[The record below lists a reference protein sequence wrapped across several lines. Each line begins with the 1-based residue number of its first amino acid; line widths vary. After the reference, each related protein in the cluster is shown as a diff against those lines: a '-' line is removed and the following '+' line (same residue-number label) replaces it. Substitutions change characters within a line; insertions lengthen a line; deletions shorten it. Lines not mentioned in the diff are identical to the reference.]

1 LNCGFKRW
9 LENIF
14 LKGAMRLKKALNL
27 FDVFAIASGAMISSG
42 LFILP
47 GLAFARAG
55 PAIIVSY
62 LLAGLL
68 SLPGMLSIAEMIT
81 AMPKAGGDIFTIIR
95 SMGPGIGTVTG
106 LLSWFS
112 LSMKATFA
120 LVGMAVFTNLMISF
134 EPHLISIAFCLV
146 FVLINFIGIKEA
158 GRTQTALVIFLLTLM
173 ILYIIRGVPAVKMD
187 NLMPFAPYGIHA
199 MFSTA
204 GFVFV
209 AYAGLLKI
217 ASIAEE
223 IKNPARDISLGLV
236 LSLGVV
242 SVIYAL
248 MIFVTVGVLDASVL
262 ANSLTPISDG
272 ANVFMSNLGRIAL
285 TVAAITAFL
294 TTANAGIMT
303 SARSL
308 VPLSRDKLIPGFFAR
323 IHPRFKT
330 PHYSLLFTGLFII
343 LALFLKLEI
352 LVKGASLVYILT
364 NVLSCLSVIIIRESR
379 LQNYQPSFKTPFYPW
394 LQIVG
399 IVGLIFLII
408 EMGKQA
414 LIISAALIAAGFL
427 IYWFYGKTRGWR
439 EYAFLHLIE
448 RITNRQMCDGQLES
462 ELKEIVR
469 ERDSIIQD
477 RFDRMIEESI
487 IVDIEKRISVEEFFK
502 QVAEAIA
509 DKFTEEPASLYK
521 SLIEREREN
530 TTVLHKH
537 IAIPHIIVEGKQ
549 KFSILIARCK
559 DGIDFSEDAKDIH
572 AAFVLVG
579 TQDERNFHLRALAAF
594 AQIFHEPGFERKWL
608 KAKNIQALR
617 DIILLGKRRR

>member
-1 LNCGFKRW
+1 
-9 LENIF
+9 
-14 LKGAMRLKKALNL
+14 MRLKKALTL

-47 GLAFARAG
+47 GLAFAKAG
-55 PAIIVSY
+55 PAIIISY

-95 SMGPGIGTVTG
+95 SMGPGIGTIAG
-106 LLSWFS
+106 ILSWFS

-120 LVGMAVFTNLMISF
+120 LVGMAVFTNLIVSF

-158 GRTQTALVIFLLTLM
+158 GRTQTALVIFLLMLM
-173 ILYIIRGVPAVKMD
+173 IIYITRGFPAVKID
-187 NLMPFAPYGIHA
+187 NFIPFLPLGIGA
-199 MFSTA
+199 VFSTA

-223 IKNPARDISLGLV
+223 IKNPARNISLGLL
-236 LSLGVV
+236 LSLCVV
-242 SVIYAL
+242 SVLYAL
-248 MIFVTVGVLDASVL
+248 MIFVTVGVLDAPILRS
-262 ANSLTPISDG
+262 SLTPISDG
-272 ANVFMSNLGRIAL
+272 ANVFMPGWGRIAL
-285 TVAAITAFL
+285 TVAAIAAFL

-308 VPLSRDKLIPGFFAR
+308 VPLSRDKLLPRFFSN

-343 LALFLKLEI
+343 VALFLKLEI

-379 LQNYQPSFKTPFYPW
+379 LQNYQPSFRTPFYPW
-394 LQIVG
+394 LQIIG
-399 IVGLIFLII
+399 IIGLIFLII
-408 EMGKQA
+408 EMGNQA
-414 LIISAALIAAGFL
+414 LLISAVLIVIGFL
-427 IYWFYGKTRGWR
+427 IYWFYGKARGWR

-448 RITNRQMCDGQLES
+448 RITNRQLVDGHLES
-462 ELKEIVR
+462 ELKEIIR
-469 ERDSIIQD
+469 ERDSIVKD
-477 RFDRMIEESI
+477 RFDDMIEESVI
-487 IVDIEKRISVEEFFK
+487 LDINKRISVEEFFK
-502 QVAEAIA
+502 QVADAIA
-509 DKFTEEPASLYK
+509 DKFYEEPESLYK
-521 SLIEREREN
+521 LLIEREQEN

-549 KFSILIARCK
+549 KFSILIARSK
-559 DGIDFSEDAKDIH
+559 EGIEFYENAKDIH
-572 AAFVLVG
+572 AAFVLIG
-579 TQDERNFHLRALAAF
+579 SKDERNFHLRTLAAF
-594 AQIFHEPGFERKWL
+594 AQIFQEHGFEKKWL
-608 KAKNIQALR
+608 RAKNIEALR

>member
-1 LNCGFKRW
+1 MK
-9 LENIF
+9 
-14 LKGAMRLKKALNL
+14 LKKALSL
-27 FDVFAIASGAMISSG
+27 FDVFAIATGAMISSG
-42 LFILP
+42 LFVLP
-47 GLAFARAG
+47 GLAFAKAG

-81 AMPKAGGDIFTIIR
+81 AMPKAGGDIFTIVR
-95 SMGPGIGTVTG
+95 SMGPGIGTVAG

-120 LVGMAVFTNLMISF
+120 LVGMAVFTNLIISF

-146 FVLINFIGIKEA
+146 FLLINFIGIKEA
-158 GRTQTALVIFLLTLM
+158 GRIQTVLVIFLLTLM
-173 ILYIIRGVPAVKMD
+173 MLYIVRGIPTVKMD
-187 NLMPFAPYGIHA
+187 NLMPFAPYGIQA

-223 IKNPARDISLGLV
+223 IKNPARDISLGL
-236 LSLGVV
+236 LISLGVV
-242 SVIYAL
+242 SILYAL
-248 MIFVTVGVLDASVL
+248 MIFVTVGVLDRFVL
-262 ANSLTPISDG
+262 AKSLTPISDSAG
-272 ANVFMSNLGRIAL
+272 VFMSNLGRIAL
-285 TVAAITAFL
+285 TVAAIAAFL

-308 VPLSRDKLIPGFFAR
+308 VPLSRDKLIPGFFAS
-323 IHPRFKT
+323 IHPRFRT

-343 LALFLKLEI
+343 VALFLKLEI

-364 NVLSCLSVIIIRESR
+364 NVLSCLSVIILRESR

-394 LQIVG
+394 LQIAG
-399 IVGLIFLII
+399 IVGLIFLIV

-414 LIISAALIAAGFL
+414 LLISTALIIVGFL

-448 RITNRQMCDGQLES
+448 RITNRQMVDGHLES
-462 ELKEIVR
+462 ELKEIIR
-469 ERDSIIQD
+469 ERDSIVKD
-477 RFDRMIEESI
+477 RFDHLIEESI
-487 IVDIEKRISVEEFFK
+487 ILDINKRISVDEFFK
-502 QVAEAIA
+502 QVVDSIA
-509 DKFTEEPASLYK
+509 DNFSEEPAGLYK
-521 SLIEREREN
+521 LLIEREQEN

-537 IAIPHIIVEGKQ
+537 IAIPHIIVEGNH

-559 DGIDFSEDAKDIH
+559 DGIEFSEDAKDIH

-594 AQIFHEPGFERKWL
+594 AQIFHEPGFEKKWL
-608 KAKNIQALR
+608 RAKNIQALR
-617 DIILLGKRRR
+617 DIVLLGKRQR